1 MEGGARDVVLPP
13 LDHQDVVAMFFQL
26 VSHTVF
32 QVALVFDQNL
42 VTGEFWA
49 VDTHQEHVV
58 TWGKGGR
65 TELNNSCNGGFCW
78 KTEAAVMWW
87 WPPNHLPG

>member
-1 MEGGARDVVLPP
+1 MGLITLADRVRRADSRHLRPSWDSDVEGGARDVVLPP

-26 VSHTVF
+26 VGHTVF

-49 VDTHQEHVV
+49 VDAHQEHVV
-58 TWGKGGR
+58 PWGKGDR
-65 TELNNSCNGGFCW
+65 RE
-78 KTEAAVMWW
+78 
-87 WPPNHLPG
+87 